1 MLLLNP
7 VNAFYISSITIS
19 LEQHTKLALHQLWA
33 IKLSRLESA
42 EVNCKENVMNGS
54 EL

>member
-7 VNAFYISSITIS
+7 VNSFDISSITIS

-33 IKLSRLESA
+33 IKLERVKFLDLSRL
-42 EVNCKENVMNGS
+42 K
-54 EL
+54 

>member
-7 VNAFYISSITIS
+7 VNSFYISSITIS

-33 IKLSRLESA
+33 IKLERVKFLNLSPL
-42 EVNCKENVMNGS
+42 K
-54 EL
+54 